1 MTVNST
7 NDYDVIVVGAGIS
20 GISAAVQL
28 QRSCPDKTFA
38 IVEMRERV
46 GGTWDLFKYPGIRS
60 DSDMFT
66 LGYAFKP
73 WTAPEAIASGEAI
86 RTYLEDTTREF
97 GIEEHIRFGARL
109 VAASWDS
116 AENRWTLTIETS
128 EGHQTLRCRFIYLG
142 TGYYSY
148 RGGFNPALAGEETFA
163 GPVIH
168 AQDWPEDL
176 VYQDKKVAVIGS
188 GATAVTL
195 IPSLAGE
202 AAKVTMIQRSPT
214 YVYIESGVDP
224 EAVELRRDIG
234 PEQAFTRIRLRN
246 LHNQQELYAHAR
258 RHPEAFKKVL
268 FEAIDEV
275 VGEDIRRRHF
285 TPTYEPW
292 DQRVCVVPDADL
304 FHAIRDGRAEVAT
317 GHIDRV
323 TESGVLMRDGQHID
337 ADVIV
342 KATGLN
348 VVMGGEAS
356 FDVDGTP
363 IDIGRCWTYK
373 GLALSGVPNLVYAF
387 GFINA
392 SWTLRIEA
400 VNDYWCR
407 VLQHADELGAARVT
421 PRLPEIGQLQ
431 SLPYVAGVTS
441 SYLGRAAETFPRQG
455 DRAPWINPQNYA
467 ETLRLLE
474 SVDDGVLHYEN

>member
-1 MTVNST
+1 MNST

-20 GISAAVQL
+20 GIAAAVQL
-28 QRSCPDKTFA
+28 QRNCPDKTFA
-38 IVEMRERV
+38 ILEMRDGV
-46 GGTWDLFKYPGIRS
+46 GGTWDLFRYPGIRS

-73 WTAPEAIASGEAI
+73 WTAPEAIASGESI

-97 GIEEHIRFGARL
+97 GLDRHIRFGTRL
-109 VAASWDS
+109 VAASWSSGD
-116 AENRWTLTIETS
+116 NRWTLTVETTA
-128 EGHQTLRCRFIYLG
+128 GRQTLRCRFVYLG

-148 RGGFNPALAGEETFA
+148 RGGFNPPLTGEVTFD

-176 VYQDKKVAVIGS
+176 DYRDKNIAVIGS
-188 GATAVTL
+188 GATSVTL
-195 IPSLAGE
+195 IPSLARE
-202 AAKVTMIQRSPT
+202 AAKVTMVQRSPT
-214 YVYIESGVDP
+214 YVYIETGVDP
-224 EAVELRRDIG
+224 EAAELRRTVG
-234 PEQAFTRIRLRN
+234 PEEAFTRIRLRN
-246 LHNQQELYAHAR
+246 LHNQQELYAQAR
-258 RHPEAFKKVL
+258 QDPESFKKVL

-275 VGEDIRRRHF
+275 VGEDVRRQHF

-304 FHAIRDGRAEVAT
+304 FHSIREGRADVAT
-317 GHIDRV
+317 GHIDRI
-323 TESGVLMRDGQHID
+323 TASGVLMRDGQHID

-342 KATGLN
+342 KATGLD
-348 VVMGGEAS
+348 VVMGGEAA
-356 FDVDGTP
+356 FDVDGAP

-407 VLQHADELGAARVT
+407 VLQHMDDLGASRVT
-421 PRLPEIGQLQ
+421 PHLAAHEHLPP
-431 SLPYVAGVTS
+431 LPYVNDVTS
-441 SYLGRAAETFPRQG
+441 SYLKRAAGTFPRQG
-455 DRAPWINPQNYA
+455 GRAPWINPQNYA
-467 ETLRLLE
+467 DTQRLLE

>member
-1 MTVNST
+1 MKST

-20 GISAAVQL
+20 GIAAAVQL
-28 QRSCPDKTFA
+28 QRNCPDKKFA
-38 IVEMRERV
+38 ILEMRDSV
-46 GGTWDLFKYPGIRS
+46 GGTWDLFRYPGIRS

-97 GIEEHIRFGARL
+97 GLEQHIQFGTRL
-109 VAASWDS
+109 VAASWSSGD
-116 AENRWTLTIETS
+116 NKWTLTVETAA
-128 EGHQTLRCRFIYLG
+128 GRRALRCRFVYLG

-148 RGGFNPALAGEETFA
+148 RGGFSPALAGEDAFEGA
-163 GPVIH
+163 VIH

-176 VYQDKKVAVIGS
+176 DYRDKNVAVIGS
-188 GATAVTL
+188 GSTSVTL
-195 IPSLAGE
+195 IPSLARQ

-214 YVYIESGVDP
+214 YIYIEPGTDP
-224 EAVELRRDIG
+224 EVADLRRELG
-234 PEQAFTRIRLRN
+234 PEGAFASIRLRN
-246 LHNQQELYAHAR
+246 LHNQQELYAQAR
-258 RHPEAFKKVL
+258 QHPEEFKKLL
-268 FEAIDEV
+268 FEAIDEI
-275 VGEDIRRRHF
+275 VGEDIRRQHF

-292 DQRVCVVPDADL
+292 DQRVCVVPHADL
-304 FHAIRDGRAEVAT
+304 FHAIRAGRADVAT
-317 GHIDRV
+317 GHIDRI

-337 ADVIV
+337 ADIIV

-348 VVMGGEAS
+348 VVLGGEAA
-356 FDVDGTP
+356 FDIDGEP
-363 IDIGRCWTYK
+363 VDIGQCWTYK
-373 GLALSGVPNLVYAF
+373 GLAFSGIPNLVYAF

-407 VLQHADELGAARVT
+407 VMQHMDEIGASRVT
-421 PRLPEIGQLQ
+421 PHPPTDEDLPV
-431 SLPYVAGVTS
+431 LPYVNNVTS
-441 SYLGRAAETFPRQG
+441 GYLQRAASKLPRQG
-455 DRAPWINPQNYA
+455 DRAPWTNPQNYA
-467 ETLRLLE
+467 ATMELLE